1 MKVAPALVDA
11 TQALSATSDT
21 ARLDAELLMAH
32 ALGVSRSQLLLYK
45 MDDDAPQGFAPLV
58 ARRAAH
64 EPLAYITGHQEFWG
78 LPLRVTPDTLIPRGD
93 SETIVEAA
101 LAACAVPARVLD
113 CGTGTGALL
122 LAVLSERPG
131 AAGIGLDRSAGA
143 LAVAQANAQ
152 ALGMSARAHMALGD
166 WTRPGWSDGLG
177 RFDLILANPPY
188 VESDAC
194 LAPSVRSFEPAGA
207 LFAGPDGQDDY
218 RVLIPQ
224 LADLLHPGGVAV
236 VEIGHTQAE
245 SVAKIGRNAG
255 FHATLHHDLAQR
267 PRALVFSRQNE
278 GAL

>member
-78 LPLRVTPDTLIPRGD
+78 LPLRVTPDTLIPRG
-93 SETIVEAA
+93 
-101 LAACAVPARVLD
+101 
-113 CGTGTGALL
+113 
-122 LAVLSERPG
+122 PG